1 MHADGQERETFLE
14 RAEFFYRHSC
24 ETLATMPTR
33 TLARPVIVM
42 LTSGFL
48 WPWMA
53 THRDARLTDGP
64 SIEPEQPV
72 RFEPQRKIAE
82 RRAML
87 VVVAGGLLMVALAMA
102 MFLVW
107 R

>member
-1 MHADGQERETFLE
+1 
-14 RAEFFYRHSC
+14 
-24 ETLATMPTR
+24 
-33 TLARPVIVM
+33 
-42 LTSGFL
+42 
-48 WPWMA
+48 
-53 THRDARLTDGP
+53 LTDGP